1 MRILIEE
8 YKYKAQDVR
17 DVLQGIEFLEDI
29 EGYVSISYVGYFYN
43 PHINDCVFILPK
55 VLMDESNQVFKHLDP
70 TKIIH
75 LDKAEGLTKEEESF
89 IYEFSVWVY
98 RAIDVFNRNNENDIV
113 FHKKVELMGG
123 RKRFVS
129 NTFLDILMALISFNK
144 ENQDYITFTLKN
156 LHSGY
161 NKINWTRTISHSTA
175 IVTSGTPLYT
185 DIVNKKRQVNFDEE
199 LLVIYYSILH
209 YINDKYGF
217 KANINVGFELI
228 TGNRF
233 QHYMNGFGA
242 QRLKQI
248 KYKYFSDKAL
258 KIWEMCLAFF
268 DKVSKINVSTKQQEY
283 LLVKSFYI
291 VFEAMIDELIGD
303 NPMPDGMDKKQEDGK
318 IVDHLYTAKS
328 LIEGQKSPTYYIG
341 DSKYYKIGHELT
353 DESVYKQYTYARNV
367 IQWNLN
373 LFNDDSKP
381 NPKVKLRDEVTEGYN
396 IIPNFFISAKM
407 DYGFDYSSD
416 GIQQTD
422 RKNKRWRQTHFKNR
436 LFDRDTLLLFHYD
449 VNFLFILSLYA
460 RDNSSQ
466 KASWKESM
474 RKKFRS
480 EIQDWLKDDYDF
492 YAMKAK
498 PGVIA
503 KDYFEEHFRDI
514 LGKTFAPFEDQE
526 IYSLALDNS
535 DKKENEQLL
544 TELRKYF
551 YVEECKLG
559 EDVENII
566 NEAEAKE
573 SSLVVLPKKTGVL
586 IVMIKNYQDEFVK
599 FMDNGRYAVGF
610 YPEKKD
616 SMNIVKHL
624 GSIGFILFNVDNSE
638 YHLFSVKD
646 ECDVRE
652 NSELYYDIARN
663 ADFMPYYVTLE
674 IDASKELESSNIF
687 PMPMEAVTLPMYMDI
702 HSLVKIK
709 NNDAR
714 RIDNNNA

>member
-17 DVLQGIEFLEDI
+17 EVLQGIDALEDI
-29 EGYVSISYVGYFYN
+29 EGFVSISYVGYFYN

-55 VLMDESNQVFKHLDP
+55 VLMDEKNQVFKHLSP
-70 TKIIH
+70 EKIIH
-75 LDKAEGLTKEEESF
+75 LEKADGLSKEEESF

-98 RAIDVFNRNNENDIV
+98 RAIDVFNKNNENDIV
-113 FHKKVELMGG
+113 YHKKVELMGG
-123 RKRFVS
+123 RRRFVS
-129 NTFLDILMALISFNK
+129 NTFLDILMALITFNK

-161 NKINWTRTISHSTA
+161 NKINWTRTISHSMA
-175 IVTSGTPLYT
+175 IVTDETPLYT

-209 YINDKYGF
+209 YINEKYGF
-217 KANINVGFELI
+217 NANINVGFELI

-233 QHYMNGFGA
+233 EHYLNGFGA

-248 KYKYFSDKAL
+248 KFKYFSDKAL

-268 DKVSKINVSTKQQEY
+268 DKVSKINVSAKHQEY

-291 VFEAMIDELIGD
+291 VFEAMIDELLGD
-303 NPMPDGMDKKQEDGK
+303 NPLPDGMDKKQEDGK
-318 IVDHLYTAKS
+318 IVDHLYTGKS
-328 LIEGQKSPTYYIG
+328 LIEGHESPTYYIG

-373 LFNDDSKP
+373 LFADESKP
-381 NPKVKLRDEVTEGYN
+381 NPKVKLRDDVTEGYN

-460 RDNSSQ
+460 RDNISQ
-466 KASWKESM
+466 KSAWKEEV
-474 RKKFRS
+474 RKKFRT
-480 EIQDWLKDDYDF
+480 EIQDWLKNDYDF

-498 PGVIA
+498 KGVVA

-514 LGKTFAPFEDQE
+514 LGKTFSPFEDQE
-526 IYSLALDNS
+526 IYSLALDNT
-535 DKKENEQLL
+535 EREGNNESLL
-544 TELRKYF
+544 AELRKYF
-551 YVEECKLG
+551 YVAECKLG
-559 EDVENII
+559 NDPVAVISKAVSEDTSI
-566 NEAEAKE
+566 
-573 SSLVVLPKKTGVL
+573 VVPPDKPGIL
-586 IVMIKNYQDEFVK
+586 FVK
-599 FMDNGRYAVGF
+599 VDNFGEEISKFSNTGRYAVGI
-610 YPEKKD
+610 YTDQMD
-616 SMNIVKHL
+616 SMMIIKHL
-624 GSIGFILFNVDNSE
+624 DSIGFIMFNVDNRE
-638 YHLFSVKD
+638 YHLFGLKGT
-646 ECDVRE
+646 CDVRE
-652 NSELYYDIARN
+652 NGNLDPDRGRNIKYMSYYI
-663 ADFMPYYVTLE
+663 TLD
-674 IDASKELESSNIF
+674 IDASEELDSSQLF
-687 PMPMEAVTLPMYMDI
+687 PISMEAAVHPIYVDMNSIL
-702 HSLVKIK
+702 KKK
-709 NNDAR
+709 NDDR
-714 RIDNNNA
+714 HI

>member
-268 DKVSKINVSTKQQEY
+268 DKVSKINVSAKQQEY

-303 NPMPDGMDKKQEDGK
+303 NPLPDGMDKKQEDGK

-535 DKKENEQLL
+535 DKKENKELL
-544 TELRKYF
+544 AELRKHF
-551 YVEECKLG
+551 YVEDCKLG
-559 EDVENII
+559 EDALKII
-566 NEAEAKE
+566 EIAEKKE
-573 SSLVVLPKKTGVL
+573 TMVVLPEKNGVL
-586 IVMIKNYQDEFVK
+586 LVRTKDYDRDLAK
-599 FMDNGRYAVGF
+599 FTKSGRFAIGF
-610 YPEKKD
+610 FPDTKE
-616 SMNIVKHL
+616 SISIIMHL
-624 GSIGFILFNVDNSE
+624 KSIGFIIFIEENDE
-638 YHLFSVKD
+638 KHLFSLND
-646 ECDVRE
+646 ECDIRE
-652 NSELYYDIARN
+652 NADLYTERPKNI
-663 ADFMPYYVTLE
+663 DFMSFYIAVD
-674 IDASKELESSNIF
+674 IDITKELDSSNIY
-687 PMPMEAVTLPMYMDI
+687 PMPLESPSHPMYMDI
-702 HSLVKIK
+702 NSIRK
-709 NNDAR
+709 NDDAR
-714 RIDNNNA
+714 

>member
-17 DVLQGIEFLEDI
+17 EVLQGIDALEDI
-29 EGYVSISYVGYFYN
+29 EGFVSISYVGYFYN
-43 PHINDCVFILPK
+43 PLINDCVFILPK
-55 VLMDESNQVFKHLDP
+55 VLMDEKNQVFKHLDP
-70 TKIIH
+70 EKIIH
-75 LDKAEGLTKEEESF
+75 LEKAEGLSKEEESF

-113 FHKKVELMGG
+113 YHKKVELMGG
-123 RKRFVS
+123 RRRFVS
-129 NTFLDILMALISFNK
+129 NTFLDILMALIAFNK

-161 NKINWTRTISHSTA
+161 NKINWTRTISHSMA
-175 IVTSGTPLYT
+175 IVTDGTPLYT

-209 YINDKYGF
+209 YINEKYGF
-217 KANINVGFELI
+217 KANINVVFELI
-228 TGNRF
+228 TGSRF
-233 QHYMNGFGA
+233 EHYLKGFGV

-268 DKVSKINVSTKQQEY
+268 DKVSKINVSAKQQEY

-303 NPMPDGMDKKQEDGK
+303 NPLPDGMDKKQEDGK

-328 LIEGQKSPTYYIG
+328 LIEGHDSPTYYIG

-353 DESVYKQYTYARNV
+353 NESVYKQYTYARNV

-373 LFNDDSKP
+373 LFADDSKA

-466 KASWKESM
+466 KSAWKEEV
-474 RKKFRS
+474 RKKFRA
-480 EIQDWLKDDYDF
+480 EIQDWLSDDYDF

-498 PGVIA
+498 KGVVA

-514 LGKTFAPFEDQE
+514 LGKTFSPFEDQE

-535 DKKENEQLL
+535 EREGENKELL
-544 TELRKYF
+544 EELRKYF
-551 YVEECKLG
+551 IVEKCELG
-559 EDVENII
+559 KNAEEII
-566 NEAEAKE
+566 RRAEEKDA
-573 SSLVVLPKKTGVL
+573 SIVVMPEKTGAL
-586 IVMIKNYQDEFVK
+586 FVK
-599 FMDNGRYAVGF
+599 TDNFQKEYAKFEHYGRYAVGF
-610 YPEKKD
+610 FPDNKD
-616 SMNIVKHL
+616 SMYIVKHL
-624 GSIGFILFNVDNSE
+624 NTLGFIMFNEDNQT
-638 YHLFSVKD
+638 YHLFAIKG
-646 ECDVRE
+646 ECDIRE
-652 NSELYYDIARN
+652 NSELYDEIARN
-663 ADFMPYYVTLE
+663 NNFMPFYVTLE
-674 IDASKELESSNIF
+674 IDTSKELDSSQFYPISL
-687 PMPMEAVTLPMYMDI
+687 EAAVHPIYMDI
-702 HSLVKIK
+702 NSITKK
-709 NNDAR
+709 
-714 RIDNNNA
+714 